1 MSMTVGDL
9 RKALDGFRD
18 DQAVLIYATDMGN
31 SYGMLGLQFVR
42 AVPPWHEAKDDKSN
56 WN

>member
-1 MSMTVGDL
+1 MTVGDL